1 MACATTKLHM
11 VWRGYNL
18 RLSQLKEIINEFQL
32 PNQYKVSCNIVGYI
46 KFKKHLVGPRLHCE
60 FIVVEGGLLWW
71 CGFNALVLT
80 REERRWDEALPED
93 ELERVSS
100 PWFNGKKTWNGAS
113 AWWCLLEKRQHRG
126 GERDEMALVGLTW
139 ILLGRKIKKNQRSR
153 FSCFKWTVKI

>member
-1 MACATTKLHM
+1 
-11 VWRGYNL
+11 L

-80 REERRWDEALPED
+80 REEMRWDEALPED
-93 ELERVSS
+93 ESETVSS
-100 PWFNGKKTWNGAS
+100 PWFNGKKT
-113 AWWCLLEKRQHRG
+113 
-126 GERDEMALVGLTW
+126 
-139 ILLGRKIKKNQRSR
+139 
-153 FSCFKWTVKI
+153 